1 LLLKIVYWT
10 VLAFMKLARFK
21 RFAAQVARDS
31 VLCRATAQIEIY
43 RSTGTD
49 WFSTDDVKIEDTQ
62 LISVLGRTNYR
73 QTHWRPRNS
82 TVSYFPLSDIDA
94 IVVATFPAATQV
106 HTRNTFFSNL
116 QTRLTASNNE
126 YDATHDHLTG
136 LLNRNEFDRLISS
149 GLSASQDDTNVE
161 RLGHSGP
168 SDVVA
173 LLSID
178 IDNFKNVND
187 MFGHQYGD
195 LILCCLA
202 LRLEKLAATVLNE
215 ESQRLRVFVGRPGG
229 EEFALGICGSLS
241 PGEELDIA
249 EKILFAVEGR
259 ATPDEEEWSLLR
271 DSTVPAA
278 MDLPHVSDR
287 RITISV
293 GISEAKT
300 GSAPEEVP
308 LALARLKSNADTA
321 LYRAKNAGRNQAVN
335 YNAILAKY
343 GKILEH
349 HPGTDIVAIDI
360 GRNVAL
366 RPGQE
371 FMVYHPQFSGDAAFI
386 FQDGRSK
393 RRLGAYPRLSCGRV
407 EVFDVQAEISFARVV
422 SNDLKSDFPPGSNLE
437 AVPAGSISHLLPR
450 RDVIIDELLTQ
461 IELETYTSAV
471 VKAAKFPICYV
482 LALTNFLQLIEE
494 NGPSFVNKALVGLFV
509 RLKAQFGGAARLGQI
524 APDQLACVS
533 EDGGVVN
540 DQTIRLAMDSVF
552 EEFGRKPKFA
562 SGAVVEAD
570 LVGRFEENRREA
582 LSAASLKLARYAV
595 VASQSQGADILHFNA
610 ETPQAVIL
618 QSRRARATERARI
631 DYGSFSELGLDNAL
645 VENQMAL
652 MYLEAEL
659 FDQAKTHINLA
670 LAIENRHIFMA
681 NAAAIEFRLGNYG
694 NSLEI
699 FKEALLKHPQAKLGN
714 YYQSLLARA
723 FVGYVNSGARDAVD
737 SELIKM
743 AQSVSVSE
751 EVNISHRLRLRSALS
766 QLTRTGAAD

>member
-1 LLLKIVYWT
+1 MP
-10 VLAFMKLARFK
+10 ASMNLARFK

-31 VLCRATAQIEIY
+31 VLCRATTQIEIY

-49 WFSTDDVKIEDTQ
+49 WFSADDAKIEDTQ
-62 LISVLGRTNYR
+62 LISALNRTNNR

-82 TVSYFPLSDIDA
+82 IINYFPLSDINA
-94 IVVATFPAATQV
+94 IIVATFPSATQV
-106 HTRNTFFSNL
+106 HTRNKFSSDL
-116 QTRLTASNNE
+116 QTRLAASNNE

-149 GLSASQDDTNVE
+149 RLSTSQDDINVE

-178 IDNFKNVND
+178 IDNFKTVND
-187 MFGHQYGD
+187 TFGHQYGD

-202 LRLEKLAATVLNE
+202 LRLEKLAATVLNK
-215 ESQRLRVFVGRPGG
+215 ESERLQVFVGRPGG
-229 EEFALGICGSLS
+229 EEFAFGVCGSLS
-241 PGEELDIA
+241 PGEEMDIA
-249 EKILFAVEGR
+249 ERILFAVEGR

-300 GSAPEEVP
+300 GLVPEEVP

-335 YNAILAKY
+335 YDAILTRY

-371 FMVYHPQFSGDAAFI
+371 FMVYHPQFSGNAAFI

-393 RRLGAYPRLSCGRV
+393 KRLGAYPRLSCGRV

-422 SNDLKSDFPPGSNLE
+422 SNDLKSDFLPSSTLE

-482 LALTNFLQLIEE
+482 LSLVNFLQLIEE

-509 RLKAQFGGAARLGQI
+509 RLKAQFGAAARLGQI

-533 EDGGVVN
+533 EDGDVVN

-570 LVGRFEENRREA
+570 LVGLFEENRREA
-582 LSAASLKLARYAV
+582 LASASLKLARYAV
-595 VASQSQGADILHFNA
+595 VESQSQGADILHFNA
-610 ETPQAVIL
+610 GTPWAVIL

-631 DYGSFSELGLDNAL
+631 DYGSFSELGLNNAL

-652 MYLEAEL
+652 MYLETEL
-659 FDQAKTHINLA
+659 FDQAQTHINLA
-670 LAIENRHIFMA
+670 LAIEKRHIFML
-681 NAAAIEFRLGNYG
+681 NSAAIEFRLGNYA
-694 NSLEI
+694 NSLEM
-699 FKEALLKHPQAKLGN
+699 FKDAALKNPQAKLPN
-714 YYQSLLARA
+714 YYQSVLAQA
-723 FVGYVNSGARDAVD
+723 FVAYMNSGARDAVD
-737 SELIKM
+737 IELIKM

-751 EVNISHRLRLRSALS
+751 EVNIVQRYRVRAALS
-766 QLTRTGAAD
+766 RLTRTDAAD

>member
-1 LLLKIVYWT
+1 
-10 VLAFMKLARFK
+10 MNLARFK
-21 RFAAQVARDS
+21 QFAAQVAQDS
-31 VLCRATAQIEIY
+31 VLCRAATQIEIY

-49 WFSTDDVKIEDTQ
+49 WFGADDAKIEDMQ
-62 LISVLGRTNYR
+62 LISALRRTNTR
-73 QTHWRPRNS
+73 QNPWRPRNGMIN
-82 TVSYFPLSDIDA
+82 YFPLSDIDA
-94 IVVATFPAATQV
+94 IVVATFPSATRMP
-106 HTRNTFFSNL
+106 TRAKFFSHL
-116 QTRLTASNNE
+116 QTRLVASNNE

-136 LLNRNEFDRLISS
+136 LLNRNEFDRLICSR
-149 GLSASQDDTNVE
+149 LSTSQDDTNVE
-161 RLGHSGP
+161 RLGQSGP

-178 IDNFKNVND
+178 IDNFKTVND
-187 MFGHQYGD
+187 TFGHQYGD

-202 LRLEKLAATVLNE
+202 LRLDKLAARVLNK
-215 ESQRLRVFVGRPGG
+215 ESQRLQVFVGRPGG
-229 EEFALGICGSLS
+229 EEFAFGICGSLS
-241 PGEELDIA
+241 PGEEMDIA
-249 EKILFAVEGR
+249 EKILLAVEGR

-271 DSTVPAA
+271 NSTVPAA

-287 RITISV
+287 RITASI

-300 GSAPEEVP
+300 GLSPEEVP
-308 LALARLKSNADTA
+308 LVLARLKSNADTA
-321 LYRAKNAGRNQAVN
+321 LYRAKSAGRNQAVD
-335 YNAILAKY
+335 YDAILAKY

-371 FMVYHPQFSGDAAFI
+371 FMVYHPQFSGNAAFI

-393 RRLGAYPRLSCGRV
+393 KRLCAYPRLSCGRV

-422 SNDLKSDFPPGSNLE
+422 SNDLKSDFLAGSNLE

-461 IELETYTSAV
+461 VELETYASAV
-471 VKAAKFPICYV
+471 VKADKFPICYV

-509 RLKAQFGGAARLGQI
+509 RLKAQFRGAARLGQI

-533 EDGGVVN
+533 EDGSAVN
-540 DQTIRLAMDSVF
+540 DQTIRLAMDAVS
-552 EEFGRKPKFA
+552 EEFGGKPKFA

-570 LVGRFEENRREA
+570 LVDRFEENRREA
-582 LSAASLKLARYAV
+582 LAAASLKLAGYAI
-595 VASQSQGADILHFNA
+595 VASQSQGAEILHFNA
-610 ETPQAVIL
+610 DTPQAVIL
-618 QSRRARATERARI
+618 QSRRARAAELARI
-631 DYGSFSELGLDNAL
+631 DYDSFSELGLNNSL

-652 MYLEAEL
+652 MYSEGEL

-670 LAIENRHIFMA
+670 LAIEDRYIFMI
-681 NAAAIEFRLGNYG
+681 NAATIEFRLGNYP

-699 FKEALLKHPQAKLGN
+699 FKEAALNHPEAKLPK
-714 YYQSLLARA
+714 YYQSVLAQT
-723 FVGYVNSGARDAVD
+723 FVGYVNSGGRDAVD
-737 SELIKM
+737 IELIKM

-751 EVNISHRLRLRSALS
+751 EVNFSDRVRLRSALS
-766 QLTRTGAAD
+766 RLTRTDAAN